1 MRIASSSRDNLSG
14 VLSVGFFSYIPLLL
28 RIHLLVAT
36 PLHSRQYDVIVVG
49 MGPAG
54 ASTAY
59 ELGQRGLS
67 VLAFDKHIH
76 PRYKVCGGGLSA
88 RIQRILP
95 ADFKTVVEG
104 TVHRVQFTYGGE
116 DSFFIEF
123 PQPVAYMVMRPKFDQ
138 WLVEKAR
145 QVGAEIRE
153 DESVATVR
161 ELEEGI
167 EVSTEKGRYRGRMV
181 IGADG
186 AMSVIA
192 QQCFPGRRF
201 RSIPA
206 LESEYHGDTP
216 HAFQQAQTALISLRA
231 AKKGYG
237 WVFPKEHGLS
247 LGVGEFVRGANRPK
261 KSFEDFV
268 RHESALA
275 GLSIPLPLGHS
286 LPISP
291 QQANRNGHRWT
302 GSLVR
307 HRAVLVGDAGHLVD
321 PLLGE
326 GIYYAIRSGQLA
338 ASSVANALRN
348 SRHRLDEYE
357 RQAETEFGPE
367 FRVAARLGKVIYG
380 LPRSWHWW
388 AGRTFPD
395 GYQRVLRRYC
405 ELLQGQETYQTL
417 WAKILQRLKG
427 PFGRS

>member
-1 MRIASSSRDNLSG
+1 M
-14 VLSVGFFSYIPLLL
+14 VIPF
-28 RIHLLVAT
+28 
-36 PLHSRQYDVIVVG
+36 HSRQYDVIVVG

-59 ELGQRGLS
+59 ELSQMGIS
-67 VLAFDKHIH
+67 VLAFDKQVH
-76 PRYKVCGGGLSA
+76 PRYKICGGGLSA
-88 RIQRILP
+88 RIEQILP
-95 ADFKTVVEG
+95 SDFKTVVEG
-104 TVHRVQFTYGGE
+104 TVYRVQFVYGGE
-116 DSFFIEF
+116 DSFFLEF

-138 WLVEKAR
+138 WLVDKAR
-145 QVGAEIRE
+145 QVGVEVRE
-153 DESVATVR
+153 DESVVAVQ
-161 ELEEGI
+161 ELENEI
-167 EVSTEKGRYRGRMV
+167 EVATEKGRYRSRMV

-186 AMSVIA
+186 ALSVVA
-192 QQCFPGRRF
+192 QQCFPGRRY
-201 RSIPA
+201 RKIPA
-206 LESEYHGDTP
+206 LESEYHGETP

-237 WVFPKEHGLS
+237 WVFPKENGLS

-268 RHESALA
+268 SHETTLTELA
-275 GLSIPLPLGHS
+275 IPSPVGHPLPIGN
-286 LPISP
+286 
-291 QQANRNGHRWT
+291 QQVNRNGHQWA

-338 ASSVANALRN
+338 AASVAATLRN
-348 SRHRLDEYE
+348 ATHRLEEYE
-357 RQAETEFGPE
+357 RNAEDEFGGE
-367 FRVAARLGKVIYG
+367 FRVAARLAKIIYG

-405 ELLQGQETYQTL
+405 EFLQGRETYQTL

-427 PFGRS
+427 PFGYS

>member
-1 MRIASSSRDNLSG
+1 MAI
-14 VLSVGFFSYIPLLL
+14 
-28 RIHLLVAT
+28 

-59 ELGQRGLS
+59 ELARMGMS
-67 VLAFDKHIH
+67 VLAFDKQVH

-88 RIQRILP
+88 RIERILP
-95 ADFKTVVEG
+95 ADFKTVVEE
-104 TVHRVQFTYGGE
+104 TVYRVQFTYGGA
-116 DSFFIEF
+116 DSFFMEF
-123 PQPVAYMVMRPKFDQ
+123 PQPVAYMVMRQKFDQ
-138 WLVEKAR
+138 WLVGNAR

-153 DESVATVR
+153 DESVIAVH
-161 ELEEGI
+161 ELEDGV
-167 EVSTEKGRYRGRMV
+167 EVATEKGRYRGRIV

-186 AMSVIA
+186 AMSVVA

-201 RSIPA
+201 RKIPA
-206 LESEYHGDTP
+206 LESEYHGETP
-216 HAFQQAQTALISLRA
+216 HAFQQTQTALISLRA

-237 WVFPKEHGLS
+237 WVFPKKNGLS

-261 KSFEDFV
+261 RSFEDFV
-268 RHESALA
+268 SHEAALA
-275 GLSIPLPLGHS
+275 GLSIPLPLGHP
-286 LPISP
+286 LPIAN
-291 QQANRNGHRWT
+291 QQASRNGHRWA

-338 ASSVANALRN
+338 AASVAATLRN
-348 SRHRLDEYE
+348 SSHRLEEYE
-357 RQAETEFGPE
+357 RQAEAEFGLE
-367 FRVAARLGKVIYG
+367 FRVAARLGKIIYG
-380 LPRSWHWW
+380 LPRSCHRW
-388 AGRTFPD
+388 AGRNFPD

-405 ELLQGQETYQTL
+405 ELLQGRETYQTL

-427 PFGRS
+427 PFGGS

>member
-1 MRIASSSRDNLSG
+1 VI
-14 VLSVGFFSYIPLLL
+14 I
-28 RIHLLVAT
+28 
-36 PLHSRQYDVIVVG
+36 PLHSRQYDAIVVG

-54 ASTAY
+54 ASTAF
-59 ELGQRGLS
+59 ELGQMGMS
-67 VLAFDKHIH
+67 VLAFDKQVH

-88 RIQRILP
+88 RIERILP
-95 ADFKTVVEG
+95 ADFKTVVEE
-104 TVHRVQFTYGGE
+104 TVYRVQFTYGGE

-145 QVGAEIRE
+145 QVGAEIKE
-153 DESVATVR
+153 DEAVVAVQ
-161 ELEEGI
+161 ELEDEI
-167 EVSTEKGRYRGRMV
+167 EVSTGKGRYRGRIV

-186 AMSVIA
+186 AMSVVA

-201 RSIPA
+201 RKIPA
-206 LESEYHGDTP
+206 LESEYHGETP
-216 HAFQQAQTALISLRA
+216 HAFQQTQTALISLRA

-237 WVFPKEHGLS
+237 WIFPKENGLS
-247 LGVGEFVRGANRPK
+247 LGVGEFVRGANRPRR
-261 KSFEDFV
+261 SFEDFV
-268 RHESALA
+268 SHESALA
-275 GLSIPLPLGHS
+275 GLSIPLPLGHP
-286 LPISP
+286 LPIAN
-291 QQANRNGHRWT
+291 QQVNRNGHRWT

-338 ASSVANALRN
+338 AASVAATLRN
-348 SRHRLDEYE
+348 STHRLEEYE
-357 RQAETEFGPE
+357 RNAEAEFGLE
-367 FRVAARLGKVIYG
+367 FRVATRLGTIIYG

-405 ELLQGQETYQTL
+405 ELLQGRETYQTL

>member
-1 MRIASSSRDNLSG
+1 
-14 VLSVGFFSYIPLLL
+14 
-28 RIHLLVAT
+28 VAI

-54 ASTAY
+54 ASTVY
-59 ELGQRGLS
+59 ELGRMGMS
-67 VLAFDKHIH
+67 VLAFDKQVH

-88 RIQRILP
+88 RIERILP
-95 ADFKTVVEG
+95 ADFKTVIEE
-104 TVHRVQFTYGGE
+104 TVYRVQFRYGGE
-116 DSFFIEF
+116 DVFFLEF

-138 WLVEKAR
+138 WLVGNAR

-153 DESVATVR
+153 DESVVTVQ
-161 ELEEGI
+161 ELEDGV
-167 EVSTEKGRYRGRMV
+167 EVSTEKGRYRGRIV

-186 AMSVIA
+186 AMSVVA

-201 RSIPA
+201 RKIPA
-206 LESEYHGDTP
+206 LESEYHGETP
-216 HAFQQAQTALISLRA
+216 HAFQQTQTALISLRA

-237 WVFPKEHGLS
+237 WVFPKKNGLS

-261 KSFEDFV
+261 RSFEDFIS
-268 RHESALA
+268 HEAALA
-275 GLSIPLPLGHS
+275 GLAIPLPLGHP
-286 LPISP
+286 LPIAN
-291 QQANRNGHRWT
+291 QQAQRNGHRWA

-338 ASSVANALRN
+338 AASVAATLRN
-348 SRHRLDEYE
+348 SSHRLEEYE
-357 RQAETEFGPE
+357 RQAEAEFGLE
-367 FRVAARLGKVIYG
+367 FRVAARLGQIIYG
-380 LPRSWHWW
+380 LPRSCHRW

-405 ELLQGQETYQTL
+405 ELLQGRETYQTL